1 MKDLIAGG
9 AKGCDMSQ
17 AALQILV
24 GTALTD
30 SQFCAGLLDGK
41 RHTLLL
47 AFEFTDEERRFIQA
61 VQADSLQEFAARL
74 DEWLQAQGS
83 GGSRWPC
90 GQPPAHLESTE
101 SSSQGCARPGSSIAR

>member
-1 MKDLIAGG
+1 
-9 AKGCDMSQ
+9 MSQ

-74 DEWLQAQGS
+74 DEWLQVQRCDLPG
-83 GGSRWPC
+83 C
-90 GQPPAHLESTE
+90 GAKGQRDTT
-101 SSSQGCARPGSSIAR
+101 RVRT